1 MLACSLPSA
10 FKAARV
16 CSAFFGTPVLVHV
29 SVSALRNPLS
39 LMPVSML
46 SRARVRSLSEYS
58 PGAVS
63 PSSIVAVML
72 SEAPASC

>member
-1 MLACSLPSA
+1 MLACSLPFA

-39 LMPVSML
+39 LTPVSML
-46 SRARVRSLSEYS
+46 SRARVRSLSGYS
-58 PGAVS
+58 PGVVS
-63 PSSIVAVML
+63 SSSIVAVML
-72 SEAPASC
+72 SEPPASC